1 MAYLVAKYDKNMEVP
16 TTIQEE
22 GLVFL
27 NALEDC
33 FEIKGVTYNHEL
45 GQFERMPEEI
55 AKTVSEGV
63 TILNR
68 NTSGGRLRFT
78 TNSPYIVLKVEYDSY
93 GLMDHMP
100 STGSSSFDLYLDEDG
115 KSWFY
120 STFRRDVWA
129 KEGFESIVYLPN
141 YVRGEQKWSR
151 NPKAEY
157 SVTINFPLYNMVN
170 KLYIGLQEGCSI
182 TAPMPYREEKKVV
195 YYGSSITQGGCASR
209 PGNSYQAMI
218 SRRFNW
224 DYLNLGFSG
233 NAKGE
238 QTMIDYIAGLDMSV
252 LVMDYDHNA
261 PTVEHLRNTHEHMFR
276 EIRKAHPELP
286 IVLVSKPDFKHIDGM
301 DDAAYERKEIIRTTY
316 NNAIAAGDK
325 KVYFLDGE
333 TLFEGADLDSCTVD
347 GCHPNDLGFFRM
359 AQKIGGLLG
368 EIMGF

>member
-1 MAYLVAKYDKNMEVP
+1 MGYEVAKYDKNMAVA
-16 TTIQEE
+16 TNIQEE

-33 FEIKGVTYNHEL
+33 FQLKGVHYNEQL
-45 GQFERMPEEI
+45 KQYERMPEEI

-63 TILNR
+63 TVLNR

-78 TNSPYIVLKVEYDSY
+78 TNSPYIAVKVEYNSY
-93 GLMDHMP
+93 GLMDHMA
-100 STGSSSFDLYLDEDG
+100 STGSSSFDLYLDEGG

-120 STFRRDVWA
+120 GTFRRPVEN

-141 YVRGEQKWSR
+141 FVRGEQKWCK
-151 NPKAEY
+151 NPKDSF
-157 SVTINFPLYNMVN
+157 SVTINFPLYNNVN
-170 KLYIGLQEGCSI
+170 QLYIGLKEGS
-182 TAPMPYREEKKVV
+182 TVTEPMPYREEKPVV

-218 SRRFNW
+218 SRRYNW
-224 DYLNLGFSG
+224 DYFNLGFSG

-238 QTMIDYIAGLDMSV
+238 QTMIDYLAGLDMSV
-252 LVMDYDHNA
+252 LVLDYDHNA
-261 PTVEHLRNTHEHMFR
+261 PTVEHLRNTHEHVYQD
-276 EIRKAHPELP
+276 IRKANPELP

-301 DDAAYERKEIIRTTY
+301 DDANYERKEIIRTTY

-325 KVYFLDGE
+325 NIYFIDGE
-333 TLFEGADLDSCTVD
+333 TLFEGDDLDSCTVD

-368 EIMGF
+368 EIMRF